1 MVGTVTT
8 GLSHLA
14 DCNTVQEFLCG
25 LVRGLGGNL
34 GLEDRERFT
43 KEIFGWA
50 GERLPDLS
58 APLDCYADGSVLG
71 CYASETHLE
80 GELDENPVLRTVSV
94 QRNMD
99 IIRGWVERMEPFI
112 LVGPEGAGKN
122 MLLMYALSKQRST
135 TVTTLHCNAQT
146 TAENVVQRIQQ
157 ACVEQHSN
165 NGRVLRPRSGDRLV
179 LYLKDINLPKPD
191 KYDTCM
197 LIAFLQQL
205 ITFKGFYNENLEF
218 VTLERIHIVC
228 SMNPATTV
236 GRHPLS
242 TRFTAIVHIAYI
254 DYPKKDELVSIYS
267 SFLEKAFENKGDCGK
282 PL

>member
-1 MVGTVTT
+1 
-8 GLSHLA
+8 
-14 DCNTVQEFLCG
+14 
-25 LVRGLGGNL
+25 
-34 GLEDRERFT
+34 
-43 KEIFGWA
+43 
-50 GERLPDLS
+50 
-58 APLDCYADGSVLG
+58 
-71 CYASETHLE
+71 
-80 GELDENPVLRTVSV
+80 
-94 QRNMD
+94 
-99 IIRGWVERMEPFI
+99 
-112 LVGPEGAGKN
+112 

-165 NGRVLRPRSGDRLV
+165 TGRVLRPRSGDRLV

-236 GRHPLS
+236 GAIHCLHALRLLYTLPTLITQKRMSWCPYTPVFWKRLLKTKRLRKAASNRRRKLESLRILWLS
-242 TRFTAIVHIAYI
+242 YI
-254 DYPKKDELVSIYS
+254 IKSKQNLVLMIIDIISLLHVI
-267 SFLEKAFENKGDCGK
+267 
-282 PL
+282 